1 MIQQLRKT
9 LAILGATLMLS
20 IVPAVALPVAAHAD
34 TIGDCLSQGSD
45 LSGRAD
51 PNPHDPHLKAR
62 LQTVFAPTAPTSE

>member
-1 MIQQLRKT
+1 MVEVLLRCHSGLT
-9 LAILGATLMLS
+9 DNELAIVDL
-20 IVPAVALPVAAHAD
+20 IR
-34 TIGDCLSQGSD
+34 D